1 MLRSIKYL
9 FSDDKREMDYIRSKI
24 ARAFKENIPFIFDGI
39 GQITKSGSEYRFS
52 PDKKLQQLFEIAEH
66 YPEPIVPVNSSTK
79 KLYGI
84 DTIGDGGW
92 HLDDWG
98 ACWTQYLQYV
108 NGELVFLENE
118 EVSDEWDDEKKS
130 VPDDAPRF
138 HKKTAKH
145 CPLVCT
151 DTKWSIKKAELEN
164 QDDKIYINSFL
175 DESVINFDE
184 IIKQVMSDAYK
195 GLIKFVDDDELHVVF
210 IKKMNCSLDSKSKLI
225 RFAVY
230 WVFNSVY

>member
-1 MLRSIKYL
+1 MKYL
-9 FSDDKREMDYIRSKI
+9 FSDDKREMDHLRSTMAI
-24 ARAFKENIPFIFDGI
+24 AFKRNTPLNLVGI
-39 GQITKSGSEYRFS
+39 GQITRSGSEYRFS
-52 PDKKLQQLFEIAEH
+52 PDKKLQQLLEIAEQ

-92 HLDDWG
+92 HLNDWG

-108 NGELVFLENE
+108 NGALVFLKDE

-175 DESVINFDE
+175 DGSKIDFDK
-184 IIKQVMSDAYK
+184 IIQQVMSDVYK
-195 GLIKFVDDDELHVVF
+195 GIIKDANNGLNVLF
-210 IKKMNCSLDSKSKLI
+210 IKKMNCSLDAKSKLI
-225 RFAVY
+225 RFEVY
-230 WVFNSVY
+230 EVFPTVF